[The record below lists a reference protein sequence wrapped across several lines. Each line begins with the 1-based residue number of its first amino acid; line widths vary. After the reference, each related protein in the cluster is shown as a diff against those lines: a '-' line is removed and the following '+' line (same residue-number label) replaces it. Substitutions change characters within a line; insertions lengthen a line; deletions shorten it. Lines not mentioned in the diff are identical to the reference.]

1 MIRHRQRESGER
13 TNTHTTTAAAAQ
25 RRKRRGRKKRTRQQQ
40 QQQRAGAK
48 EYEREAAGLQPRVA
62 ASNTSLFLNMFRANQ
77 SLVIRTLAGFIR
89 TEE

>member
-25 RRKRRGRKKRTRQQQ
+25 RRKRRGRRRRTR

-77 SLVIRTLAGFIR
+77 SLVIRTRAGFIR